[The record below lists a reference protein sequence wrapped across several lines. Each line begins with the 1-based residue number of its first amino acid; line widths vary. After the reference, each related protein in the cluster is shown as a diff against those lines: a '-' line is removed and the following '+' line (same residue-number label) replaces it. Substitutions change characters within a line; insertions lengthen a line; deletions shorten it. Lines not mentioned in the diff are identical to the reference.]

1 LTARQGAAYCIG
13 TLPEIA
19 MASAAID
26 RSGSAPSLEAVI
38 AERLGGAALLGRQV
52 DSLADLAS
60 LVGEGLPTEAI
71 ERVRGT
77 GRLAAAELEAI
88 IPQRTL
94 RHRRSRGERLT
105 PEESDR
111 AVRLLR
117 VQAEADRAF
126 GDAAKSDA
134 WLRRPLRA
142 LDGARPIDLATTEAG
157 ARLVEQVLAGIAW
170 GAAA

>member
-1 LTARQGAAYCIG
+1 MTTPAV
-13 TLPEIA
+13 EI
-19 MASAAID
+19 S
-26 RSGSAPSLEAVI
+26 RRVPSLEAVV
-38 AERLGGAALLGRQV
+38 AERLGGAAVLGRRV
-52 DSLADLAS
+52 DSLSDLAS
-60 LVGEGLPTEAI
+60 LVGQGLPAEAI
-71 ERVRGT
+71 ERVRRMGH
-77 GRLAAAELEAI
+77 LAAGELEAI

-117 VQAEADRAF
+117 VQAQAERTF
-126 GDAAKSDA
+126 GDAGKGDA